1 MKMLFRLINIELFKV
16 FSRPRTYIGFAGIAL
31 LVLILEIA
39 FYIDGNR
46 LVDFATQSLKES
58 FLSTGNL
65 LNGYLVCLIVLQ
77 TLIVHVP
84 LLVSLVAGE
93 LLAGEASTGTFRFLL
108 TRPVSRVNVVIAK
121 YFAAMIYTIALVVW
135 LSIVGLGLGVILF
148 GHGELI
154 VMKTTSIT
162 IFASNDVLWRF
173 ACAFAFG
180 ALGMSTVAALALLL
194 SSVTENAVGPIVGTM
209 VIIII
214 FLVINATDVEALNRI
229 KPFLFTT
236 HINAWKYFFEEEI
249 DKAGIIQSALILVG
263 HITAFVGIT
272 ALIFKRKDILT

>member
-1 MKMLFRLINIELFKV
+1 MNFRLIHIELYKV

-31 LVLILEIA
+31 LVLILEVA

-58 FLSTGNL
+58 FIFTGNL
-65 LNGYLVCLIVLQ
+65 MNGYLVCLIVLQ

-93 LLAGEASTGTFRFLL
+93 LLAGEASAGTFRFLL
-108 TRPVSRVNVVIAK
+108 TRPISRMNVVVAK
-121 YFAAMIYTIALVVW
+121 YIAAMIYTIALVIW
-135 LSIVGLGLGVILF
+135 LSIVGLGLGVLLF

-154 VMKTTSIT
+154 VMKTASIT
-162 IFASNDVLWRF
+162 IFAENDVLWRF
-173 ACAFAFG
+173 AAAFAFG

-194 SSVTENAVGPIVGTM
+194 SSITENAVGPIVGTM
-209 VIIII
+209 LIIII
-214 FLVINATDVEALNRI
+214 FLVINATDVEILNKI

-249 DKAGIIQSALILVG
+249 DVAGLWQSGLILFA
-263 HITAFVGIT
+263 HILAFVGMT
-272 ALIFKRKDILT
+272 TLVFKRKDILS